1 MIPFRFSTSF
11 TLQEATGLRAA
22 TLPQLVTLLKKVP
35 EGCLYY
41 HTHYFLL
48 THHYLTPEPTN
59 DFAYWVHEVLSE
71 EALGE
76 QLASLDIMAHT
87 TLEGLRETLVNT
99 IEAYLAQHPTARLK
113 FVSEGEEFFFVKS
126 LHVIMPTRHQ
136 ASTLP
141 EFLQALSQISIHSLY
156 FHIFEAR
163 LRIGHPTN
171 DFAIWFDEQ
180 LGLKELA
187 ERVATLDPYAQTLE
201 ALRSILISLIQ
212 QEPSGQEI
220 AHAKP

>member
-1 MIPFRFSTSF
+1 MVPFRFFTSF

-22 TLPQLVTLLKKVP
+22 TIPQLVALLKKVP

-59 DFAYWVHEVLSE
+59 DFAYWISEVLKE

-76 QLASLDIMAHT
+76 QLASLDIMAHA
-87 TLEGLRETLVNT
+87 TLEGLRETLVST
-99 IEAYLAQHPTARLK
+99 IEAYLARTPTARMK
-113 FVSEGEEFFFVKS
+113 FASEGEEFFFVKS
-126 LHVIMPTRHQ
+126 LHVIMPTRYQ
-136 ASTLP
+136 ASTLA
-141 EFLQALSQISIHSLY
+141 ECVDALSQIGIHSLY

-171 DFAIWFDEQ
+171 DFALWFEQ
-180 LGLKELA
+180 WGLKELA
-187 ERVATLDPYAQTLE
+187 ERVATLDPYGQTLE
-201 ALRSILISLIQ
+201 ALRSVLISLVR
-212 QEPSGQEI
+212 QELARHEI
-220 AHAKP
+220 AHAEP

>member
-1 MIPFRFSTSF
+1 MTPFRFFTSF

-22 TLPQLVTLLKKVP
+22 TIPQLAALLKKVP

-59 DFAYWVHEVLSE
+59 DFAYWISEVLKE
-71 EALGE
+71 EPLGE
-76 QLASLDIMAHT
+76 QLASLDIMAHA

-99 IEAYLAQHPTARLK
+99 IEAYLARTPTARMK
-113 FVSEGEEFFFVKS
+113 FASEGEEFFFVKS
-126 LHVIMPTRHQ
+126 LHVIMPTRYQ
-136 ASTLP
+136 ASTLA
-141 EFLQALSQISIHSLY
+141 ECVDALSQISIHSLY

-171 DFAIWFDEQ
+171 DFTLWFEQ
-180 LGLKELA
+180 WGLKELA
-187 ERVATLDPYAQTLE
+187 ERVATLDPYGQTLE
-201 ALRSILISLIQ
+201 ALRSVLTSLVR
-212 QEPSGQEI
+212 QELARQEI
-220 AHAKP
+220 IHAEP